1 MKGKSVYPGSEPA
14 GAGRMGVFRKLRPA
28 DYTVSTWSGG
38 TTTQIAIAPEG
49 ARYAERDFLWR
60 VSSATVE
67 LEESD
72 FTPLPDYLR
81 QIATLEGEI
90 TLRHKG
96 GAPLRLRPYEVHAFD
111 GADDTHSVGRCR
123 DFNLMLRRDA
133 AEGEMEA
140 LCLDRGSR
148 VLPGDPRGGEQLLFC
163 ARGDCRVE
171 SGEERAML
179 KPGESLLT
187 GGERELRLLAGENG
201 AALLRCKMRFFGAFD
216 EK

>member
-49 ARYAERDFLWR
+49 ARYADRDFLWR

-90 TLRHKG
+90 TLRPKG

-133 AEGEMEA
+133 AEGEMQA
-140 LCLDRGSR
+140 LLLDGRC
-148 VLPGDPRGGEQLLFC
+148 VVAPDPGTETLLLFC
-163 ARGDCRVE
+163 AEGCCAVTGPDGRETLQAGETLLLTPSGPLTLETDQGAARLMLCRMRRGD
-171 SGEERAML
+171 GQNL
-179 KPGESLLT
+179 
-187 GGERELRLLAGENG
+187 
-201 AALLRCKMRFFGAFD
+201 
-216 EK
+216 

>member
-1 MKGKSVYPGSEPA
+1 MDRLWRHLKPE
-14 GAGRMGVFRKLRPA
+14 
-28 DYTVSTWSGG
+28 DYTVSAWSGG

-111 GADDTHSVGRCR
+111 GADHTHSVGRCR

-133 AEGEMEA
+133 AEGEMQA
-140 LCLDRGSR
+140 LLLDGRC
-148 VLPGDPRGGEQLLFC
+148 VVAPDPGTETLLLFC
-163 ARGDCRVE
+163 AEGCCAVTGPDGRE
-171 SGEERAML
+171 TLQAGETL
-179 KPGESLLT
+179 LLT
-187 GGERELRLLAGENG
+187 PSGLLTLEPDQG
-201 AALLRCKMRFFGAFD
+201 AARLMLCRMRRKAG
-216 EK
+216 

>member
-111 GADDTHSVGRCR
+111 GADHTHSVGRCR

-133 AEGEMEA
+133 AEGEMQA
-140 LCLDRGSR
+140 LHLEKSLVVTPD
-148 VLPGDPRGGEQLLFC
+148 PGTETLLLFC
-163 ARGDCRVE
+163 AEGCCAVT
-171 SGEERAML
+171 AQ
-179 KPGESLLT
+179 
-187 GGERELRLLAGENG
+187 GERETLLAGETLLLTPSGPLTLEPDQG
-201 AALLRCKMRFFGAFD
+201 AARLMLCRMRRKAG
-216 EK
+216 

>member
-28 DYTVSTWSGG
+28 DYIVSAWSGG

-90 TLRHKG
+90 TLRHNG
-96 GAPLRLRPYEVHAFD
+96 GAPLLLRPYEVHAFD

-140 LCLDRGSR
+140 LLLDGRY
-148 VLPGDPRGGEQLLFC
+148 VVAPDPGTETLLLFC
-163 ARGDCRVE
+163 AEGGCTVTDPGGRE
-171 SGEERAML
+171 TLQAGETL
-179 KPGESLLT
+179 LLT
-187 GGERELRLLAGENG
+187 PSAPLTLEPEHGGARLMLCRIRRRIGQN
-201 AALLRCKMRFFGAFD
+201 L
-216 EK
+216 